1 MRSTQAASE
10 LFQLIRAMT
19 PSEKRHFRLNNPVR
33 TPVSWSKKKG
43 SENIGPEKK
52 GEDANQF
59 LLLFDVMEHQESP
72 DEEAAMKKLRI
83 TDRARFNR
91 IKNYLYKTL
100 LESLED
106 YYREG
111 QGDAQ
116 FFHLINRAQ
125 ILLSKR
131 LFAQAGRQLA
141 KAEKLAADKGNGT
154 YSLIVLTMQI
164 DRLMRAEDLDA
175 VETLLEGYEP
185 RKAELLERSADYLD
199 LHMIKSKAT
208 WLLRRSEEAVGRR
221 SGWVEELGK
230 HPLLKHLKYP
240 EDTEFTLYHYNLNG
254 LINGLLGKP
263 EEDYR
268 NRLAYLHTYQ
278 GNKAYVQR
286 WPINYIIAL
295 GNVAGTAGQIGNLDE
310 LFACTREM
318 RAFLERDGI
327 KNSTSLEPIVKVRS
341 YALELDAY
349 SFLSLDE
356 KKLLIKALEN
366 AFQLHHH
373 ETAEVWQIIM
383 RFGIARH
390 YFEMRNWS
398 MAIEWLGP
406 VLHQGDDRLYP
417 ELQVASRILYVLSHY
432 EMSNDRYL
440 DGYLRQLKQWL
451 RQRKHTWE
459 PVQALLQAIR
469 VLLQTKP
476 RAYPV
481 DLFDR
486 LAGDFDL
493 PGPGFPEP
501 NPSDPSQEEPV
512 RRLRQLLNLK
522 PWLLSK
528 LKPVAQRRY

>member
-19 PSEKRHFRLNNPVR
+19 PSEKRHFRLGNPVR
-33 TPVSWSKKKG
+33 KADNPSPNG
-43 SENIGPEKK
+43 
-52 GEDANQF
+52 GEEANQF
-59 LLLFDVMEHQESP
+59 LLLFNVLERQEIP

-83 TDRARFNR
+83 SERTRFTR

-106 YYREG
+106 YYRES
-111 QGDAQ
+111 QIDAQ

-131 LFAQAGRQLA
+131 LFAQASRQLA

-164 DRLMRAEDLDA
+164 DRLMRSEDLDA

-208 WLLRRSEEAVGRR
+208 WLLRRSEEATGRR
-221 SGWVEELGK
+221 RDWVIELGN
-230 HPLLKHLKYP
+230 HPLLKELKYP

-254 LINGLLGKP
+254 LIHGMLGQP

-278 GNKAYVQR
+278 NNKSYVQR

-295 GNVAGTAGQIGNLDE
+295 GNVAGTAAQIGSYDE
-310 LFACTREM
+310 LFTCTREM
-318 RAFLERDGI
+318 RAFLDRGGI
-327 KNSTSLEPIVKVRS
+327 KNSTSLESIVNVRS

-349 SFLSLDE
+349 TILSSDE
-356 KKLLIKALEN
+356 KKLLIQNLERS
-366 AFQLHHH
+366 FQMYQH

-383 RFGIARH
+383 RYGIGRH
-390 YFEMRNWS
+390 YFETRDWGT
-398 MAIEWLGP
+398 ALEWLGP

-417 ELQVASRILYVLSHY
+417 ELQVASRILYVLAHF
-432 EMSNDRYL
+432 EMANDRYL

-451 RQRKHTWE
+451 RQRKQSWE

-469 VLLQTKP
+469 TLLQTKP
-476 RAYPV
+476 RNYPV

-486 LAGDFDL
+486 LARDFVM
-493 PGPGFPEP
+493 PAPGFPAP
-501 NPSDPSQEEPV
+501 NSPDPAREESV
-512 RRLRQLLNLK
+512 HRLRQLLNLQ

-528 LKPVAQRRY
+528 LKPVRHGRY